1 MGAACSDDKYDSV
14 ESDMD
19 SKRPDLPKH
28 HTVRGLETVED
39 VAGYRVGSGVGALT
53 HSVLAEMSGPQDPVR
68 YGTIFKKHKVY
79 FYFYATISWICNGDG
94 VLHEK
99 EKKYIQSE
107 AKALGLEDDQIN
119 QFFTNSKD
127 YSKEFI
133 SATENAWKEFDPTL
147 DKQDMNKKLVTA
159 REYLVL
165 YTLIAAAQDG
175 LHKDEY
181 NVAKHMA
188 KNLGLGQDCA
198 EQCVAL
204 LKAEQ
209 DMARKI
215 TSKFS

>member
-1 MGAACSDDKYDSV
+1 
-14 ESDMD
+14 
-19 SKRPDLPKH
+19 
-28 HTVRGLETVED
+28 
-39 VAGYRVGSGVGALT
+39 
-53 HSVLAEMSGPQDPVR
+53 MSGPQDPVR
-68 YGTIFKKHKVY
+68 YGTIFSKHKVY
-79 FYFYATISWICNGDG
+79 FYFYATIACICNADG

-99 EKKYIQSE
+99 EKKYIQFK
-107 AKALGLEDDQIN
+107 AKEVGLEDDQIN
-119 QFFTNSKD
+119 QFLTNFKD
-127 YSKEFI
+127 YSKEYI
-133 SATENAWKEFDPTL
+133 SATENAWKEFDATL
-147 DKQDMNKKLVTA
+147 DKEAIDKKLLMA

-188 KNLGLGQDCA
+188 KNLGLSQDCA
-198 EQCVAL
+198 KQCVAL